1 MNLKEWV
8 LYSNIFKNP
17 ESSKTLKHIL
27 SEDCQGLGMTSIF
40 RKTPIQIPYML
51 YGVGKNLN
59 LKTDKNQ
66 KQSDNYQKGGYHG
79 T

>member
-1 MNLKEWV
+1 
-8 LYSNIFKNP
+8 
-17 ESSKTLKHIL
+17 
-27 SEDCQGLGMTSIF
+27 
-40 RKTPIQIPYML
+40 ML

-59 LKTDKNQ
+59 LKTDNNQ